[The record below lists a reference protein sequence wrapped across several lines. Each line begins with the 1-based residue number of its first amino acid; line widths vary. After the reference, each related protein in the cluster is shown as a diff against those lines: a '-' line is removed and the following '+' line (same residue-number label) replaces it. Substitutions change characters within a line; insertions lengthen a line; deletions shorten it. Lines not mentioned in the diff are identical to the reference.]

1 MREFLVLLSYVM
13 PIICAVGLA
22 PWDVALKASAP
33 TQRITALAWNGG
45 GRVPGRASLFNAIL
59 NEIRVAESAL
69 AAMTAERDEIAGKA
83 STMVV
88 RAMAAEDALEQAVAD
103 RDAAR
108 EQRDNLAAA
117 LASGSAQKE
126 GE

>member
-1 MREFLVLLSYVM
+1 MT
-13 PIICAVGLA
+13 PDT
-22 PWDVALKASAP
+22 PSAP
-33 TQRITALAWNGG
+33 LTMEQRVARTVEIAIGQ
-45 GRVPGRASLFNAIL
+45 ASGVDVSIKHDPVAHALFNAIL